1 MNEVIP
7 SPGTENKNW
16 EDIED
21 RLNRIKPF
29 AKSIHIDVLD
39 GKFAPNTTFSDAS
52 KFSGFTKE
60 TLFEVHLMVDNPVQY
75 LKTWADAGFRR
86 FIGQIEKMPDPI
98 EFVAQGQLLGEVGI
112 AVDGPTGLEVLN
124 NLNLNDLDCLLI
136 MTINAGFSGQEFQPE
151 MLDKVRTM
159 KEKYPYLTIEVDG
172 GINENTIV
180 DSKKAGASRFVTTST
195 LYKAD
200 DISEE
205 FKKLTSLI
213 K

>member
-16 EDIED
+16 EEIEQ
-21 RLNRIKPF
+21 RLSRIKPF
-29 AKSIHIDVLD
+29 AKSVHIDVLD

-52 KFSGFTKE
+52 KFSEFTKE
-60 TLFEVHLMVDNPVQY
+60 TLFEVHLMVENPLQY
-75 LKTWADAGFRR
+75 LKEWADAGFRR

-98 EFVAQGQLLGEVGI
+98 EFVAQGQLLGEVGLAI
-112 AVDGPTGLEVLN
+112 DGQTGLDVLDN
-124 NLNLNDLDCLLI
+124 INLNDLDCLLI

-151 MLDKVRTM
+151 RLDKVREI
-159 KEKYPYLTIEVDG
+159 KERYPYLTIEVDG
-172 GINENTIV
+172 GINETTIIEA
-180 DSKKAGASRFVTTST
+180 KKAGASRFVTTST
-195 LYKAD
+195 LYEAD

-205 FKKLTSLI
+205 FNKLTSLI

>member
-16 EDIED
+16 EEIEQ
-21 RLNRIKPF
+21 RLNLVKPF
-29 AKSIHIDVLD
+29 AKSVHIDVLD

-52 KFSGFTKE
+52 KFSQFTKD

-75 LKTWADAGFRR
+75 LKAWADAGFKR

-98 EFVAQGQLLGEVGI
+98 EFVAQGQLLGEVGL
-112 AVDGPTGLEVLN
+112 ALDGPTEIGVLDN
-124 NLNLNDLDCLLI
+124 MNLNDLDCLLI
-136 MTINAGFSGQEFQPE
+136 MTINAGFSGQEFKAE
-151 MLDKVRTM
+151 MLDKVRKI

-180 DSKKAGASRFVTTST
+180 EAKNAGASRFATTSA
-195 LYKAD
+195 LYETSD
-200 DISEE
+200 VSEE

-213 K
+213 L

>member
-1 MNEVIP
+1 MNEIIP

-16 EDIED
+16 EEIEQ
-21 RLNRIKPF
+21 RLNLVKPF
-29 AKSIHIDVLD
+29 AKSVHIDVLD

-52 KFSGFTKE
+52 KFSQFTKD

-75 LKTWADAGFRR
+75 LKAWADAGFKR

-98 EFVAQGQLLGEVGI
+98 EFVAQGQLLGEVGLAI
-112 AVDGPTGLEVLN
+112 DGPTEIGVLDN
-124 NLNLNDLDCLLI
+124 MNLNDLDCLLI
-136 MTINAGFSGQEFQPE
+136 MTINAGFSGQKFKAE
-151 MLDKVRTM
+151 MLDKVRKI

-180 DSKKAGASRFVTTST
+180 EAKNAGASRFVTTSA
-195 LYKAD
+195 LYETTD
-200 DISEE
+200 VSEE

-213 K
+213 L